1 MRAKDSGSRS
11 ILVVEDEEA
20 LRLSVT
26 QTLRKRGF
34 SVLEAGDGNLAVD
47 LIRDKAGDIGVVLL
61 DLNLP
66 GKSSHEVLE
75 VLRRLRCGAKVIL
88 TSAYGRDTVA
98 AEGLGEEGFIRKPY
112 HLSELVGAVQE
123 ALPGRSR

>member
-1 MRAKDSGSRS
+1 MTAKGSRRS
-11 ILVVEDEEA
+11 ILVVEDEET

-26 QTLRKRGF
+26 RTLRKQGF

-75 VLRRLRCGAKVIL
+75 VLRRQRPAAKVIF
-88 TSAYGRDTVA
+88 TSAYGRESLDLSL
-98 AEGLGEEGFIRKPY
+98 EGLGDESFIRKPY
-112 HLSELVGAVQE
+112 HLSDLVGAVQD
-123 ALPGRSR
+123 ALPRH